1 MILRAASGILGEIV
15 HSKHSEV
22 EGLRSRA
29 AELEESAYR
38 SLASRRSFFDAIRG
52 RQPAVIAEV
61 KKASPSKG
69 LLQPNFDPAA
79 IARAYEQGGAACL
92 SVLTDR
98 SYFQGAPDDLVRAR
112 SATALPAL
120 RKDFTIDPLQI
131 YEAAALGADAI
142 LLIAAVL
149 STTQLRSFRE
159 LAETL
164 QLAALVEVH
173 NQDELSRAIDSGA
186 TLIGVNNRNLETF
199 EVTLQT
205 SLQLSEHMPD
215 STVRVSES
223 GIFTRSDIDL
233 LRGAGFDA
241 FLIGESLMKAHD
253 PAAALR
259 ALTH

>member
-1 MILRAASGILGEIV
+1 MLRAASGILGEIV
-15 HSKHSEV
+15 QSKYSEV
-22 EGLRSRA
+22 EGLRPRA
-29 AELEESAYR
+29 AELEEAAYR
-38 SLASRRSFFDAIRG
+38 SLTSRRSFVEALRR
-52 RQPAVIAEV
+52 RQPAIIAEL

-69 LLQPNFDPAA
+69 LLQPDFHPAA
-79 IARAYEQGGAACL
+79 IASSYEQGGAACL

-98 SYFQGAPDDLVRAR
+98 QYFQGGPEDLIEAR
-112 SATALPAL
+112 NATKLPAL
-120 RKDFTIDPLQI
+120 RKDFTVDPVQI
-131 YEAAALGADAI
+131 YQAAALGADAI

-149 STTQLRSFRE
+149 TSPQMRSFRE
-159 LAETL
+159 MAETL

-205 SLQLSEHMPD
+205 SLRLSERIPA
-215 STVRVSES
+215 SAIRVSES

-233 LRGAGFDA
+233 LQDAGFNA
-241 FLIGESLMKAHD
+241 FLVGESLMKAPD

-259 ALTH
+259 ALTQ